1 VRVRLLVV
9 QGLGRI
15 VDEVERDLQ
24 HLLVV
29 GLDVGEV
36 VGNLHQQADL
46 LLAELGLDQADYPW
60 AAAIK
65 KAGGKSSRLYNFG
78 VRVR

>member
-1 VRVRLLVV
+1 MRLRVLVI

-60 AAAIK
+60 GAAIK
-65 KAGGKSSRLYNFG
+65 KGGRKILPPR
-78 VRVR
+78 